1 MLPSRYTATAIMS
14 TVAMET
20 FTRLPRNTLSWIQD
34 VSVSP
39 CLYLR
44 SYGLLTVVAGD
55 SYFFFNY
62 IVTGEL
68 AERKKWNRGKG
79 IDRPES
85 MEGEYNHNTLY
96 MFENGERSGGNL
108 VWMAG

>member
-1 MLPSRYTATAIMS
+1 MDTGCVCESLPLPEELW
-14 TVAMET
+14 TVNSCCRG
-20 FTRLPRNTLSWIQD
+20 FL
-34 VSVSP
+34 
-39 CLYLR
+39 
-44 SYGLLTVVAGD
+44 
-55 SYFFFNY
+55 FFFNY